1 MLLPP
6 TRKGGADESAE
17 EQIPDEKCPRDKVA
31 RRGPDEGWRIPRA
44 RSCGP
49 CPGTGRRRAHASGCV
64 ATANHEGVAMRAGQF
79 RLPEERPRRRWP
91 ILVAGFVACVGAA
104 IAVVLGS
111 GIDFGSGALLTSARE
126 GQSREEIQAELD
138 REVAKNMMTVSV
150 LPNLKLDES
159 THELQ
164 VGLENVG
171 DNTFAQ
177 RFVITQGD
185 TCVYESDPLMPGE
198 RIETVRAP
206 KAKEGTAR
214 VEVQALDAETLEDHG
229 SPTAIEVE
237 VIPVT
242 NLGAGEESPGVS
254 EAAASSP
261 GATNAA
267 ASATTTTKPLDST
280 AGTSVSGAN
289 PATN

>member
-1 MLLPP
+1 
-6 TRKGGADESAE
+6 
-17 EQIPDEKCPRDKVA
+17 
-31 RRGPDEGWRIPRA
+31 
-44 RSCGP
+44 
-49 CPGTGRRRAHASGCV
+49 
-64 ATANHEGVAMRAGQF
+64 MRAGQF
-79 RLPEERPRRRWP
+79 RLPEEKPRRRWP
-91 ILVAGFVACVGAA
+91 ILVAGLVACMGAA

-111 GIDFGSGALLTSARE
+111 GIDLGTGTLLTSARE
-126 GQSREEIQAELD
+126 GQSREEIQSELD
-138 REVAKNMMTVSV
+138 REVAENMMTVSV

-159 THELQ
+159 SHELQ

-171 DNTFAQ
+171 DNKFAQ

-237 VIPVT
+237 VILVT
-242 NLGAGEESPGVS
+242 NLDAGEESPG
-254 EAAASSP
+254 
-261 GATNAA
+261 ATDAA
-267 ASATTTTKPLDST
+267 ASATTTTKPLDSS
-280 AGTSVSGAN
+280 AGASMPSTKPV
-289 PATN
+289 TN

>member
-1 MLLPP
+1 
-6 TRKGGADESAE
+6 
-17 EQIPDEKCPRDKVA
+17 
-31 RRGPDEGWRIPRA
+31 
-44 RSCGP
+44 
-49 CPGTGRRRAHASGCV
+49 
-64 ATANHEGVAMRAGQF
+64 MRAGQF

-91 ILVAGFVACVGAA
+91 ILVAGLVACVGAA

-111 GIDFGSGALLTSARE
+111 GIDFGSGALLTSAQE

-138 REVAKNMMTVSV
+138 REVAENMMTVSV
-150 LPNLKLDES
+150 LPNLKLDELS
-159 THELQ
+159 HELQ

-171 DNTFAQ
+171 DNKFAQ

-242 NLGAGEESPGVS
+242 SLDTGEET
-254 EAAASSP
+254 P
-261 GATNAA
+261 GATDAA
-267 ASATTTTKPLDST
+267 ASATTATKPLDST
-280 AGTSVSGAN
+280 AGASMPGVN

>member
-1 MLLPP
+1 
-6 TRKGGADESAE
+6 
-17 EQIPDEKCPRDKVA
+17 
-31 RRGPDEGWRIPRA
+31 
-44 RSCGP
+44 
-49 CPGTGRRRAHASGCV
+49 
-64 ATANHEGVAMRAGQF
+64 MRAGQF

-111 GIDFGSGALLTSARE
+111 GFDFGSGALLTSARE

-138 REVAKNMMTVSV
+138 REVAENMMTVSV

-159 THELQ
+159 SHELQ
-164 VGLENVG
+164 VGLENVS
-171 DNTFAQ
+171 DNKFAQ

-242 NLGAGEESPGVS
+242 NLGAGEESPAAS

-280 AGTSVSGAN
+280 AGTSVPGAN

>member
-1 MLLPP
+1 
-6 TRKGGADESAE
+6 
-17 EQIPDEKCPRDKVA
+17 
-31 RRGPDEGWRIPRA
+31 
-44 RSCGP
+44 
-49 CPGTGRRRAHASGCV
+49 
-64 ATANHEGVAMRAGQF
+64 MRAGQF
-79 RLPEERPRRRWP
+79 RLPEERHHRRWP
-91 ILVAGFVACVGAA
+91 ILVAGFVACMGAA

-138 REVAKNMMTVSV
+138 REVAENMMTVSV

-159 THELQ
+159 SHELQ

-171 DNTFAQ
+171 DNKFAQ

-214 VEVQALDAETLEDHG
+214 VEVQALDAETLEAHG

-242 NLGAGEESPGVS
+242 NLDASGET
-254 EAAASSP
+254 P
-261 GATNAA
+261 GATDAAAVSSPSATDAA
-267 ASATTTTKPLDST
+267 ASATTATKPLDST
-280 AGTSVSGAN
+280 AGASMPGVN

>member
-1 MLLPP
+1 
-6 TRKGGADESAE
+6 
-17 EQIPDEKCPRDKVA
+17 
-31 RRGPDEGWRIPRA
+31 
-44 RSCGP
+44 
-49 CPGTGRRRAHASGCV
+49 
-64 ATANHEGVAMRAGQF
+64 MRAGQF

-91 ILVAGFVACVGAA
+91 ILVAGLVACVGAA

-138 REVAKNMMTVSV
+138 REVAENMMTVSV

-159 THELQ
+159 SHELQ
-164 VGLENVG
+164 VGLENIG
-171 DNTFAQ
+171 DNKFAQ
-177 RFVITQGD
+177 RFVISQGD

-242 NLGAGEESPGVS
+242 NLDADEEIPGVPD
-254 EAAASSP
+254 AAALATTAAKPIDSS
-261 GATNAA
+261 AW
-267 ASATTTTKPLDST
+267 ASAPSTK
-280 AGTSVSGAN
+280 

>member
-1 MLLPP
+1 
-6 TRKGGADESAE
+6 
-17 EQIPDEKCPRDKVA
+17 
-31 RRGPDEGWRIPRA
+31 
-44 RSCGP
+44 
-49 CPGTGRRRAHASGCV
+49 
-64 ATANHEGVAMRAGQF
+64 MRAGQF
-79 RLPEERPRRRWP
+79 RLPEERHHRRWP
-91 ILVAGFVACVGAA
+91 ILVAGFVACAGAA

-111 GIDFGSGALLTSARE
+111 GIDFGTGTLLTSARE

-138 REVAKNMMTVSV
+138 REVAENMMTVSV

-159 THELQ
+159 SHELQ

-171 DNTFAQ
+171 DNKFAQ

-214 VEVQALDAETLEDHG
+214 VEVQALDAETLEAHG

-242 NLGAGEESPGVS
+242 NLDASGESPGAS
-254 EAAASSP
+254 KAATSSP
-261 GATNAA
+261 GATDAA
-267 ASATTTTKPLDST
+267 ASATDATKPLGST

>member
-1 MLLPP
+1 
-6 TRKGGADESAE
+6 
-17 EQIPDEKCPRDKVA
+17 
-31 RRGPDEGWRIPRA
+31 
-44 RSCGP
+44 
-49 CPGTGRRRAHASGCV
+49 
-64 ATANHEGVAMRAGQF
+64 MRAGQF
-79 RLPEERPRRRWP
+79 RLPEEKPRRRWP
-91 ILVAGFVACVGAA
+91 ILVAGLVACVGAA

-138 REVAKNMMTVSV
+138 REVAENMMTVSV
-150 LPNLKLDES
+150 LPDLKLDES
-159 THELQ
+159 SHELQ
-164 VGLENVG
+164 VGLETVG
-171 DNTFAQ
+171 DNKCAQ

-214 VEVQALDAETLEDHG
+214 VEVQALDTETLEDHG

-242 NLGAGEESPGVS
+242 NLDAGEEIPGAPD
-254 EAAASSP
+254 AAATNSP
-261 GATNAA
+261 DATGAA
-267 ASATTTTKPLDST
+267 ALATTAAKPIDSSAWASAPSTK
-280 AGTSVSGAN
+280 

>member
-1 MLLPP
+1 
-6 TRKGGADESAE
+6 
-17 EQIPDEKCPRDKVA
+17 
-31 RRGPDEGWRIPRA
+31 
-44 RSCGP
+44 
-49 CPGTGRRRAHASGCV
+49 
-64 ATANHEGVAMRAGQF
+64 MRAGQF
-79 RLPEERPRRRWP
+79 RLPEEKPRRRWP
-91 ILVAGFVACVGAA
+91 ILVAGLIACAGAA

-111 GIDFGSGALLTSARE
+111 GIDFGTGALLTSARE

-138 REVAKNMMTVSV
+138 REVAENMMTVSV

-159 THELQ
+159 SHELQ
-164 VGLENVG
+164 VG
-171 DNTFAQ
+171 DNKFAQ

-198 RIETVRAP
+198 RIEIVRAP
-206 KAKEGTAR
+206 KAKEGAAR

-242 NLGAGEESPGVS
+242 NLDASGETPGAS

-261 GATNAA
+261 GTAGAA
-267 ASATTTTKPLDST
+267 ASATTATKPLDSS
-280 AGTSVSGAN
+280 AGAAVPGAK

>member
-1 MLLPP
+1 
-6 TRKGGADESAE
+6 
-17 EQIPDEKCPRDKVA
+17 
-31 RRGPDEGWRIPRA
+31 
-44 RSCGP
+44 
-49 CPGTGRRRAHASGCV
+49 
-64 ATANHEGVAMRAGQF
+64 MRAGQF
-79 RLPEERPRRRWP
+79 RLPEEKPRRRWP
-91 ILVAGFVACVGAA
+91 ILVAGFVACAGAA

-138 REVAKNMMTVSV
+138 REVAENMMTVSV

-159 THELQ
+159 SHELQ

-171 DNTFAQ
+171 DNKFAQ
-177 RFVITQGD
+177 RFVISQGD

-242 NLGAGEESPGVS
+242 NLDADEEIPGAPD
-254 EAAASSP
+254 AAATNSP
-261 GATNAA
+261 DATGAA
-267 ASATTTTKPLDST
+267 ALATTAAKPIDSSAWASAPST
-280 AGTSVSGAN
+280 N

>member
-1 MLLPP
+1 
-6 TRKGGADESAE
+6 
-17 EQIPDEKCPRDKVA
+17 
-31 RRGPDEGWRIPRA
+31 
-44 RSCGP
+44 
-49 CPGTGRRRAHASGCV
+49 
-64 ATANHEGVAMRAGQF
+64 MRAGQF

-111 GIDFGSGALLTSARE
+111 GIDFGTGTLLTSARE

-138 REVAKNMMTVSV
+138 REVAENMMTVSV

-171 DNTFAQ
+171 DNKFAQ
-177 RFVITQGD
+177 RFVITQDD
-185 TCVYESDPLMPGE
+185 TCVYESGPLMPGE

-214 VEVQALDAETLEDHG
+214 VEVQALDAETLEAHG

-242 NLGAGEESPGVS
+242 NLDASGESPGAS
-254 EAAASSP
+254 KAATSSP
-261 GATNAA
+261 GATDAA
-267 ASATTTTKPLDST
+267 ASATDATKPLGST
-280 AGTSVSGAN
+280 AGTSVSGEN

>member
-1 MLLPP
+1 
-6 TRKGGADESAE
+6 
-17 EQIPDEKCPRDKVA
+17 
-31 RRGPDEGWRIPRA
+31 
-44 RSCGP
+44 
-49 CPGTGRRRAHASGCV
+49 
-64 ATANHEGVAMRAGQF
+64 MRAGQF
-79 RLPEERPRRRWP
+79 RLPEEKPRRGWP
-91 ILVAGFVACVGAA
+91 ILVAGLIACVGAA

-111 GIDFGSGALLTSARE
+111 GIGFGTGALLTSARE

-138 REVAKNMMTVSV
+138 REVAENMMTVSV

-159 THELQ
+159 SHELQ

-171 DNTFAQ
+171 DNKFAQ

-206 KAKEGTAR
+206 KAKEGAAR

-229 SPTAIEVE
+229 SPTVIEVE

-242 NLGAGEESPGVS
+242 NLDASGETPGTS
-254 EAAASSP
+254 EAAVSSP
-261 GATNAA
+261 GTTDAA
-267 ASATTTTKPLDST
+267 ASATTATKPLDSS
-280 AGTSVSGAN
+280 AGAAVPGAK